1 MGEYSAIRGSEAIVS
16 SNGICCVRK
25 VFRKDSQTILPQI
38 QPRGSYVSSKLFIHN
53 KMKIIL
59 NIFKKNHLKR
69 SGLNIMRK
77 TGINRRIQTRD
88 NYQKRRR
95 QKKATKRRKLEK
107 LRQRRK
113 NEAITEVEER
123 TSPVVEEKERE

>member
-1 MGEYSAIRGSEAIVS
+1 
-16 SNGICCVRK
+16 
-25 VFRKDSQTILPQI
+25 
-38 QPRGSYVSSKLFIHN
+38 
-53 KMKIIL
+53 
-59 NIFKKNHLKR
+59 
-69 SGLNIMRK
+69 MRK

-95 QKKATKRRKLEK
+95 QKEGAKRRKLAK